1 MSNYRCIWII
11 IASVAMF
18 NLISCKSESTDEKII
33 TVNLSEVNK
42 KRVVNLSDWVLEPE
56 FIALDSSS
64 EDAYTEGGYCCL
76 SDNYIGKYGSSQVYK
91 LYDRRTG
98 KFLRNIGKAGKN
110 SGEYSNV
117 YNSVIDEQNSRVYIL
132 SWNAKELLCHDL
144 NTGEL
149 IEARPLKHNVPKGAF
164 VIDPETGDLT
174 VAAMPFE
181 GMNEVVA
188 WKQDKEDNTLWEI
201 PAGNLSVI
209 PDFSNQIN
217 CFSNTEDFDFSISTW
232 GGRVDSLYL
241 IKDGGLKPIF
251 TMNFLKS
258 NQKAGT
264 SLLPNHTYTLLPEH
278 IITSVS
284 MPVRRAGGYYS
295 YGKPVYVVTERKTEH
310 SYVADFTD
318 DILNRKLE
326 YLPFT
331 QGYYMEVFSAE
342 DFMKIGE
349 AALSKGKLSE
359 TLKARISDILKTITL
374 ENNDIILLAP
384 LRSKFK

>member
-56 FIALDSSS
+56 FIALDSSC
-64 EDAYTEGGYCCL
+64 EEAYTEGGYCCV
-76 SDNYIGKYGSSQVYK
+76 SDNYIGMYGSSQIYK
-91 LYDRRTG
+91 LYDRKTG
-98 KFLRNIGKAGKN
+98 KFLRNIGKVGKN
-110 SGEYSNV
+110 DGEYSNV

-132 SWNAKELLCHDL
+132 SWNAKELLCNDL

-164 VIDPETGDLT
+164 VIDPETGNLT
-174 VAAMPFE
+174 VAALPFE
-181 GMNEVVA
+181 GENETVV
-188 WKQDKEDNTLWEI
+188 WKQDKEDNVLWEV
-201 PAGNLSVI
+201 PAGDLSLV
-209 PDFSNQIN
+209 PDYSHEIVGAF
-217 CFSNTEDFDFSISTW
+217 NTEDFDFSISTW
-232 GGRVDSLYL
+232 GGRVDSLYVV
-241 IKDGGLKPIF
+241 KDGFLKPIF
-251 TMNFLKS
+251 TMNFLNG
-258 NQKAGT
+258 NQKAA
-264 SLLPNHTYTLLPEH
+264 SSVLPNHTYTLLPDH

-284 MPVRRAGGYYS
+284 MPVRRASGYYS
-295 YGKPVYVVTERKTEH
+295 YGKPVFVVTERETEH

-342 DFMKIGE
+342 DFIKTGK
-349 AALSKGKLSE
+349 AALSKGKLSGAS
-359 TLKARISDILKTITL
+359 KARISEILKAITP
-374 ENNDIILLAP
+374 ESNDVILLAP
-384 LRSKFK
+384 LKR

>member
-56 FIALDSSS
+56 FIALDSSC
-64 EDAYTEGGYCCL
+64 EEAYTEGGYCCV
-76 SDNYIGKYGSSQVYK
+76 SDNYIGMYGSSQIYK
-91 LYDRRTG
+91 LYDRKTG
-98 KFLRNIGKAGKN
+98 KFLRNIGKVGKN
-110 SGEYSNV
+110 DGEYSNV

-149 IEARPLKHNVPKGAF
+149 IEARPLKHNLPKGAF
-164 VIDPETGDLT
+164 VIDPETGNLT
-174 VAAMPFE
+174 VAALPFE
-181 GMNEVVA
+181 GENETVV
-188 WKQDKEDNTLWEI
+188 WKQDKEDNVLWEV
-201 PAGNLSVI
+201 PAGGLSLV
-209 PDFSNQIN
+209 PDYSHEIVGAF
-217 CFSNTEDFDFSISTW
+217 NTEDFDFSISTW
-232 GGRVDSLYL
+232 GGRVDSLYVV
-241 IKDGGLKPIF
+241 KDGFLKPIF
-251 TMNFLKS
+251 TMNFLNG
-258 NQKAGT
+258 NQKAA
-264 SLLPNHTYTLLPEH
+264 SSVLPNHTYTLLPDH

-284 MPVRRAGGYYS
+284 MPVRRASGYYS
-295 YGKPVYVVTERKTEH
+295 YGKPVFVVTERETEH

-318 DILNRKLE
+318 DILNRKPE

-342 DFMKIGE
+342 DFIKTGK
-349 AALSKGKLSE
+349 AALSKGKLSGAS
-359 TLKARISDILKTITL
+359 KARISEILKNITP
-374 ENNDIILLAP
+374 ESNDVILLAP
-384 LRSKFK
+384 LKR

>member
-42 KRVVNLSDWVLEPE
+42 KRVVNLSDWVFEPE

-64 EDAYTEGGYCCL
+64 EDAYTEGGYCCV
-76 SDNYIGKYGSSQVYK
+76 SENYIGMYGSSQIYK
-91 LYDRRTG
+91 LYDRKTG
-98 KFLRNIGKAGKN
+98 KFLRNIGKVGKN
-110 SGEYSNV
+110 DGEYSNV

-149 IEARPLKHNVPKGAF
+149 IEARQLKYNVPKGAF
-164 VIDPETGDLT
+164 VIDPETGELT
-174 VAAMPFE
+174 VATLPFE
-181 GMNEVVA
+181 GENEVVV
-188 WKQDKEDNTLWEI
+188 WKQDKDDNTLWEI
-201 PAGNLSVI
+201 PAGNLSVVADYSHAI
-209 PDFSNQIN
+209 GGAF
-217 CFSNTEDFDFSISTW
+217 NTEDFDLSISTW
-232 GGRVDSLYL
+232 GGRVDSLYVV
-241 IKDGGLKPIF
+241 KDGFLKPIF
-251 TMNFLKS
+251 TMNFLNG
-258 NQKAGT
+258 NQKAA
-264 SLLPNHTYTLLPEH
+264 SSVLPNHTYTLLPDH

-284 MPVRRAGGYYS
+284 MPVRRASGYYS
-295 YGKPVYVVTERKTEH
+295 YGKPVFVVTERETEH

-318 DILNRKLE
+318 DILNRKPE

-342 DFMKIGE
+342 DFMKTGK

-359 TLKARISDILKTITL
+359 ISKARISDILKTLTP
-374 ENNDIILLAP
+374 ESNDVILLAP
-384 LRSKFK
+384 LKR

>member
-42 KRVVNLSDWVLEPE
+42 KRAVNLSDWVSVPE

-76 SDNYIGKYGSSQVYK
+76 SDNYIGKYGSGQVYK

-164 VIDPETGDLT
+164 VIDPETGNLT
-174 VAAMPFE
+174 VAALPFE
-181 GMNEVVA
+181 GENETVV
-188 WKQDKEDNTLWEI
+188 WKQDKEDNVLWEV
-201 PAGNLSVI
+201 PAGDLSLVGDYSHEI
-209 PDFSNQIN
+209 VGAF
-217 CFSNTEDFDFSISTW
+217 NTEDFDFSISTW
-232 GGRVDSLYL
+232 GGRVDSLYVV
-241 IKDGGLKPIF
+241 KDGFLKPIF
-251 TMNFLKS
+251 TMNFLNG
-258 NQKAGT
+258 NQKAA
-264 SLLPNHTYTLLPEH
+264 SSVLPNHTYTLLPDH

-284 MPVRRAGGYYS
+284 MPVRRASGYYS
-295 YGKPVYVVTERKTEH
+295 YGKPVFVVTERETEH

-318 DILNRKLE
+318 DILNRKPE

-342 DFMKIGE
+342 DFIKTGK
-349 AALSKGKLSE
+349 AALSKGKLSGAS
-359 TLKARISDILKTITL
+359 KARISEILKAITS
-374 ENNDIILLAP
+374 ESNDVILLAP
-384 LRSKFK
+384 LKR

>member
-76 SDNYIGKYGSSQVYK
+76 SDNYIGMYGSSQIYK
-91 LYDRRTG
+91 LYDRKTG
-98 KFLRNIGKAGKN
+98 KFLRNIGKVGKN
-110 SGEYSNV
+110 DGEYSNV

-149 IEARPLKHNVPKGAF
+149 IEARPLKHNLPKGAF
-164 VIDPETGDLT
+164 VIDPETGNLT
-174 VAAMPFE
+174 VAALPFE
-181 GMNEVVA
+181 GENETVV
-188 WKQDKEDNTLWEI
+188 WKQDKEDNVLWEV
-201 PAGNLSVI
+201 PAGDLSLV
-209 PDFSNQIN
+209 PDYSHEIVGAF
-217 CFSNTEDFDFSISTW
+217 NTEDFDFSISTW
-232 GGRVDSLYL
+232 GGRVDSLYVV
-241 IKDGGLKPIF
+241 KDGFLKPIF
-251 TMNFLKS
+251 TMNFLNG
-258 NQKAGT
+258 NQKAA
-264 SLLPNHTYTLLPEH
+264 SSVLPNHTYTLLPDH

-284 MPVRRAGGYYS
+284 MPVRRASGYYS
-295 YGKPVYVVTERKTEH
+295 YGKPVFVVTERQTEH

-318 DILNRKLE
+318 DILNRKPE

-342 DFMKIGE
+342 DFIKTGK
-349 AALSKGKLSE
+349 AALSKGKLSGAS
-359 TLKARISDILKTITL
+359 KARISEILKTITP
-374 ENNDIILLAP
+374 ESNDVILLAP
-384 LRSKFK
+384 LKR

>member
-64 EDAYTEGGYCCL
+64 EDAYTEGGYCCI

-98 KFLRNIGKAGKN
+98 KFLRNIGKTGKN

-164 VIDPETGDLT
+164 VIDPETGNLT
-174 VAAMPFE
+174 VAALPFE
-181 GMNEVVA
+181 GENETVV
-188 WKQDKEDNTLWEI
+188 WKQDKEDNVLWEV
-201 PAGNLSVI
+201 PAGDLSLVGDYSHEI
-209 PDFSNQIN
+209 VGAF
-217 CFSNTEDFDFSISTW
+217 NTEDFDFSISTW
-232 GGRVDSLYL
+232 GGRVDSLYVV
-241 IKDGGLKPIF
+241 KDGFLKPIF
-251 TMNFLKS
+251 TMNFLNG
-258 NQKAGT
+258 NQKAA
-264 SLLPNHTYTLLPEH
+264 SSVLPNHTYTLLPDH

-284 MPVRRAGGYYS
+284 MPVRRASGYYS
-295 YGKPVYVVTERKTEH
+295 YGKPVFVVTERETEH

-318 DILNRKLE
+318 DILGRKLE

-331 QGYYMEVFSAE
+331 QGYYLGVFSAE
-342 DFMKIGE
+342 DFIKTGK

-359 TLKARISDILKTITL
+359 ASKARISEILKTITP
-374 ENNDIILLAP
+374 ESNDVILLAP
-384 LRSKFK
+384 LKR

>member
-1 MSNYRCIWII
+1 MKDNRIPAVI
-11 IASVAMF
+11 IACIAMLT
-18 NLISCKSESTDEKII
+18 LISCKSESSGTKII

-98 KFLRNIGKAGKN
+98 KFLRNIGKVGKN
-110 SGEYSNV
+110 DGEYSNV

-149 IEARPLKHNVPKGAF
+149 IEARQLKYNVPKGAF
-164 VIDPETGDLT
+164 VIDPETGNLI
-174 VAAMPFE
+174 VAALPFE

-188 WKQDKEDNTLWEI
+188 WKQDKEDKTLWEI
-201 PAGNLSVI
+201 LAGNLSVI

-232 GGRVDSLYL
+232 GGRVDSLYVV
-241 IKDGGLKPIF
+241 KDGFLKPIF
-251 TMNFLKS
+251 TMNFLKD
-258 NQKAGT
+258 NQKAA
-264 SLLPNHTYTLLPEH
+264 SSVLPNHTYTLLPDH

-284 MPVRRAGGYYS
+284 MPVRRASGYYS
-295 YGKPVYVVTERKTEH
+295 YGKPVFVVTERETEH

-331 QGYYMEVFSAE
+331 QGYYMEVFTAE
-342 DFMKIGE
+342 DFIKIGKL
-349 AALSKGKLSE
+349 ALSEGKLSGAS
-359 TLKARISDILKTITL
+359 KARISEILKAITP
-374 ENNDIILLAP
+374 ESNDVILLAP
-384 LRSKFK
+384 LKR

>member
-76 SDNYIGKYGSSQVYK
+76 SDNYIGMYGSSQIYK
-91 LYDRRTG
+91 LYDRKTG
-98 KFLRNIGKAGKN
+98 KFLRNIGKVGKN
-110 SGEYSNV
+110 DGEYSNV

-164 VIDPETGDLT
+164 VIDPETGSLT
-174 VAAMPFE
+174 VAALPFE
-181 GMNEVVA
+181 GENETVV
-188 WKQDKEDNTLWEI
+188 WKQDKEDNVLWEV
-201 PAGNLSVI
+201 PAGDLSLV
-209 PDFSNQIN
+209 PDYSHEIVGAF
-217 CFSNTEDFDFSISTW
+217 NTEDFDFSISTW
-232 GGRVDSLYL
+232 GGRVDSLYVV
-241 IKDGGLKPIF
+241 KDGFLKPIF
-251 TMNFLKS
+251 TMNFLNG
-258 NQKAGT
+258 NQKAA
-264 SLLPNHTYTLLPEH
+264 SSVLPNHTYTLLPDH

-284 MPVRRAGGYYS
+284 MPVRRASGYYS
-295 YGKPVYVVTERKTEH
+295 YGKPVFVVTERETEH

-318 DILNRKLE
+318 DILGRKLE

-331 QGYYMEVFSAE
+331 QGYYMEVFTAE
-342 DFMKIGE
+342 DFIKIGKL
-349 AALSKGKLSE
+349 ALSEGKLSGAS
-359 TLKARISDILKTITL
+359 KARISEILKAITP
-374 ENNDIILLAP
+374 ESNDVILLAP
-384 LRSKFK
+384 LKR

>member
-42 KRVVNLSDWVLEPE
+42 KRVVNLSDWVSVPE

-76 SDNYIGKYGSSQVYK
+76 SDNYIGMYGSSQIYK
-91 LYDRRTG
+91 LYDRKTG
-98 KFLRNIGKAGKN
+98 KFLRNIGKVGKN
-110 SGEYSNV
+110 DGEYSNV

-132 SWNAKELLCHDL
+132 SWNAQELLCHDL

-164 VIDPETGDLT
+164 VIDPETGNLT
-174 VAAMPFE
+174 VAALPFE
-181 GMNEVVA
+181 GENETVV
-188 WKQDKEDNTLWEI
+188 WKQDKEDNVLWEV
-201 PAGNLSVI
+201 PAGDLSLV
-209 PDFSNQIN
+209 PDYSHEIVGAF
-217 CFSNTEDFDFSISTW
+217 NTEDFDFSISTW
-232 GGRVDSLYL
+232 GGRVDSLYVV
-241 IKDGGLKPIF
+241 KDGFLKPIF
-251 TMNFLKS
+251 TMNFLNG
-258 NQKAGT
+258 NQKAA
-264 SLLPNHTYTLLPEH
+264 SSVLPNHTYTLLPDH

-284 MPVRRAGGYYS
+284 MPVRRASGYYS
-295 YGKPVYVVTERKTEH
+295 YGKPVFVVTERETEH

-318 DILNRKLE
+318 DILGRKLE

-331 QGYYMEVFSAE
+331 QGYYMEVFTAE
-342 DFMKIGE
+342 DFIKIGKL
-349 AALSKGKLSE
+349 ALSEGKLSGAS
-359 TLKARISDILKTITL
+359 KARISEILKAITP
-374 ENNDIILLAP
+374 ESNDVILLAP
-384 LRSKFK
+384 LKR

>member
-56 FIALDSSS
+56 FIALDSSC

-98 KFLRNIGKAGKN
+98 KFLRNIGKVGKN
-110 SGEYSNV
+110 DGEYSNV

-164 VIDPETGDLT
+164 VIDPETGNLT
-174 VAAMPFE
+174 VAALPFE
-181 GMNEVVA
+181 GGNETVV
-188 WKQDKEDNTLWEI
+188 WKQDKEDNVLWEV
-201 PAGNLSVI
+201 PAGDLSLV
-209 PDFSNQIN
+209 PDYSHEIVGAF
-217 CFSNTEDFDFSISTW
+217 NTEDFDFSISTW
-232 GGRVDSLYL
+232 GGRVDSLYVV
-241 IKDGGLKPIF
+241 KDGFLKPIF
-251 TMNFLKS
+251 TMNFLNG
-258 NQKAGT
+258 NQKAA
-264 SLLPNHTYTLLPEH
+264 SSVLPNHTYTLLPDH

-284 MPVRRAGGYYS
+284 MPVRRASGYYS
-295 YGKPVYVVTERKTEH
+295 YGKPVFVVTERETEH

-318 DILNRKLE
+318 DILGRKLE

-331 QGYYMEVFSAE
+331 QGYYLRVFSAE
-342 DFMKIGE
+342 DFIKTGK
-349 AALSKGKLSE
+349 AALSKGKLSGAS
-359 TLKARISDILKTITL
+359 KARISEILKAITP
-374 ENNDIILLAP
+374 ESNDVILLAP
-384 LRSKFK
+384 LKR

>member
-56 FIALDSSS
+56 FIALDSSC
-64 EDAYTEGGYCCL
+64 EDAYTEGGYCCV
-76 SDNYIGKYGSSQVYK
+76 SDNYIGMYGSSQIYK

-98 KFLRNIGKAGKN
+98 KFLRNIGKVGKN
-110 SGEYSNV
+110 DGEYSNV

-132 SWNAKELLCHDL
+132 SWNAQELLCHDL

-164 VIDPETGDLT
+164 VIDPETGNLT
-174 VAAMPFE
+174 VAALPFE
-181 GMNEVVA
+181 GENETVV
-188 WKQDKEDNTLWEI
+188 WKQDKEDNVLWEV
-201 PAGNLSVI
+201 PAGDLSLV
-209 PDFSNQIN
+209 PDYSHEIVGAF
-217 CFSNTEDFDFSISTW
+217 NTEDFDFSISTW
-232 GGRVDSLYL
+232 GGRVDSLYVV
-241 IKDGGLKPIF
+241 KDGFLKPIF
-251 TMNFLKS
+251 TMNFLNG
-258 NQKAGT
+258 NQKAA
-264 SLLPNHTYTLLPEH
+264 SSVLPNHTYTLLPDH

-284 MPVRRAGGYYS
+284 MPVRRASGYYS
-295 YGKPVYVVTERKTEH
+295 YGKPVFVVTERETEH

-318 DILNRKLE
+318 DILNRKPE

-342 DFMKIGE
+342 DFIKTGK
-349 AALSKGKLSE
+349 AALSKGKLSGAS
-359 TLKARISDILKTITL
+359 KARISEILKAITP
-374 ENNDIILLAP
+374 ESNDVILLAP
-384 LRSKFK
+384 LKR

>member
-1 MSNYRCIWII
+1 MRYYRSIRVITACI
-11 IASVAMF
+11 AVLTLF
-18 NLISCKSESTDEKII
+18 SCKSEVSHNKVI
-33 TVNLSEVNK
+33 TVNFAEVNK

-64 EDAYTEGGYCCL
+64 EDAYTEGGYCCI
-76 SDNYIGKYGSSQVYK
+76 SDNYIGKYGSGQVYK

-164 VIDPETGDLT
+164 VIDPETGSLT
-174 VAAMPFE
+174 VAAIPFE
-181 GMNEVVA
+181 GENETVV
-188 WKQDKEDNTLWEI
+188 WKQDKEDNVLWEV
-201 PAGNLSVI
+201 PAGDLSLV
-209 PDFSNQIN
+209 PDYSHEIVGAF
-217 CFSNTEDFDFSISTW
+217 NTEDFDFSISTW
-232 GGRVDSLYL
+232 GGRVDSLYVV
-241 IKDGGLKPIF
+241 KDGFLKPIF
-251 TMNFLKS
+251 TMNFLNG
-258 NQKAGT
+258 NQKAA
-264 SLLPNHTYTLLPEH
+264 SSVLPNHTYTLLPEH

-284 MPVRRAGGYYS
+284 MPVRRASGYYS

-310 SYVADFTD
+310 SYVAVFTD

-331 QGYYMEVFSAE
+331 QGYYMEVFSGE
-342 DFMKIGE
+342 DFIKTGK
-349 AALSKGKLSE
+349 AALSKGKLSGAS
-359 TLKARISDILKTITL
+359 KARISEILKTITP
-374 ENNDIILLAP
+374 ESNDVILLAP
-384 LRSKFK
+384 LKR

>member
-1 MSNYRCIWII
+1 MSNYRGIWII

-42 KRVVNLSDWVLEPE
+42 KRVVNFSDWVLEPE

-64 EDAYTEGGYCCL
+64 EDAYTEGGYCCI

-98 KFLRNIGKAGKN
+98 KFLRNIGKTGKN

-164 VIDPETGDLT
+164 VIDPETGNLT
-174 VAAMPFE
+174 VAALPFE
-181 GMNEVVA
+181 GENETVV
-188 WKQDKEDNTLWEI
+188 WKQDKEDNVLWEV
-201 PAGNLSVI
+201 PAGDLSLVGDYSHEI
-209 PDFSNQIN
+209 VGAF
-217 CFSNTEDFDFSISTW
+217 NTEDFDFSISTW
-232 GGRVDSLYL
+232 GGRVDSLYVV
-241 IKDGGLKPIF
+241 KDGFLKPLF
-251 TMNFLKS
+251 TMNFLKG
-258 NQKAGT
+258 NQKAA
-264 SLLPNHTYTLLPEH
+264 SSVLPNHTYTLLPDH

-284 MPVRRAGGYYS
+284 MPVRRASGYYS
-295 YGKPVYVVTERKTEH
+295 YGKPVFVVTERETEH

-318 DILNRKLE
+318 DILGRKLE
-326 YLPFT
+326 YMPFT
-331 QGYYMEVFSAE
+331 QGYYLGVFSAE
-342 DFMKIGE
+342 DFIKTGK
-349 AALSKGKLSE
+349 AALSKGKLSGAS
-359 TLKARISDILKTITL
+359 KARISEILKAITP
-374 ENNDIILLAP
+374 ESNDVILLAP
-384 LRSKFK
+384 LKR

>member
-64 EDAYTEGGYCCL
+64 EDAYTEGGYCCI
-76 SDNYIGKYGSSQVYK
+76 SDNYIGKYGSGQVYK

-164 VIDPETGDLT
+164 VIDPETGSLT
-174 VAAMPFE
+174 VAALPFE
-181 GMNEVVA
+181 GENETVV
-188 WKQDKEDNTLWEI
+188 WKQDKEDNVLWEV
-201 PAGNLSVI
+201 PAGDLSLV
-209 PDFSNQIN
+209 PDYSHEIVGAF
-217 CFSNTEDFDFSISTW
+217 NTEDFDFSISTW
-232 GGRVDSLYL
+232 GGRVDSLYVV
-241 IKDGGLKPIF
+241 KDGFLKPIF
-251 TMNFLKS
+251 TMNFLNG
-258 NQKAGT
+258 NQKAA
-264 SLLPNHTYTLLPEH
+264 SSVLPNHTYTLLPDH

-284 MPVRRAGGYYS
+284 MPVRRASGYYS
-295 YGKPVYVVTERKTEH
+295 YGKPVFVVTERETEH

-318 DILNRKLE
+318 DILGRKLE

-331 QGYYMEVFSAE
+331 QGYYLGVFSAE
-342 DFMKIGE
+342 DFIKTGK
-349 AALSKGKLSE
+349 AALSKEKLSGAS
-359 TLKARISDILKTITL
+359 KARISEILKAITP
-374 ENNDIILLAP
+374 ESNDVILLAP
-384 LRSKFK
+384 LKR

>member
-11 IASVAMF
+11 IASVAML

-42 KRVVNLSDWVLEPE
+42 KRVINLSDWVLEPE

-76 SDNYIGKYGSSQVYK
+76 SDNYIGMYGSSQIYK
-91 LYDRRTG
+91 LYDRKTG
-98 KFLRNIGKAGKN
+98 KFLRNIGKVGKN
-110 SGEYSNV
+110 EGEYSNV

-149 IEARPLKHNVPKGAF
+149 IEARSLKHNVPKGAF
-164 VIDPETGDLT
+164 VIDPETGNLT
-174 VAAMPFE
+174 VAALPFE
-181 GMNEVVA
+181 GENETVV
-188 WKQDKEDNTLWEI
+188 WKQDKEDNVLWEV
-201 PAGNLSVI
+201 PAGDLSIV
-209 PDFSNQIN
+209 PDYSHEIVGAF
-217 CFSNTEDFDFSISTW
+217 NTENFDFSISTW
-232 GGRVDSLYL
+232 GGRVDSLYVV
-241 IKDGGLKPIF
+241 KDGFLKPIF
-251 TMNFLKS
+251 TMNFLND
-258 NQKAGT
+258 NQKAAT
-264 SLLPNHTYTLLPEH
+264 SRLPNHTYILLPDH

-284 MPVRRAGGYYS
+284 MPVRRASGYYS
-295 YGKPVYVVTERKTEH
+295 YGKPVFVVTERETEH

-331 QGYYMEVFSAE
+331 QGYHMEVFSAE
-342 DFMKIGE
+342 DFLLIGK

-359 TLKARISDILKTITL
+359 TSKARISDILKAITP
-374 ENNDIILLAP
+374 ESNDVILLAP
-384 LRSKFK
+384 LKR

>member
-1 MSNYRCIWII
+1 MSKYRCIWII

-18 NLISCKSESTDEKII
+18 ILISCKSESSDEKII

-56 FIALDSSS
+56 FIALDSNS

-164 VIDPETGDLT
+164 VIDLETGNLT
-174 VAAMPFE
+174 VAALPFE
-181 GMNEVVA
+181 GENETVV
-188 WKQDKEDNTLWEI
+188 WKQDKEDNVLWEV
-201 PAGNLSVI
+201 PAGDLSLV
-209 PDFSNQIN
+209 PDYSHEIVGAF
-217 CFSNTEDFDFSISTW
+217 NTEDFDFSISTW
-232 GGRVDSLYL
+232 GGRVDSLYVV
-241 IKDGGLKPIF
+241 KDGFLKPIF
-251 TMNFLKS
+251 TMNFLKG
-258 NQKAGT
+258 NQKAA
-264 SLLPNHTYTLLPEH
+264 SSVLPNHTYTLLPDH

-284 MPVRRAGGYYS
+284 MPVRRASGYYS
-295 YGKPVYVVTERKTEH
+295 YGKPVFVVTERETEH

-318 DILNRKLE
+318 DILNRKPE

-342 DFMKIGE
+342 DFIKTGK
-349 AALSKGKLSE
+349 AALSKGKLSGAS
-359 TLKARISDILKTITL
+359 KARISEILKAITP
-374 ENNDIILLAP
+374 ESNDVILLAP
-384 LRSKFK
+384 LKR

>member
-42 KRVVNLSDWVLEPE
+42 KRAVILSDWVLEPE
-56 FIALDSSS
+56 FIALDSSC

-76 SDNYIGKYGSSQVYK
+76 SDNYMGKYGSSQVYK

-164 VIDPETGDLT
+164 VIDPETGELT
-174 VAAMPFE
+174 VATLPFE
-181 GMNEVVA
+181 GENETVV
-188 WKQDKEDNTLWEI
+188 WKQDKEDNVLWEV
-201 PAGNLSVI
+201 PAGDLSLV
-209 PDFSNQIN
+209 PDYSHEIVGAF
-217 CFSNTEDFDFSISTW
+217 NTEDFDLSISTW
-232 GGRVDSLYL
+232 GGRVDSLYVV
-241 IKDGGLKPIF
+241 KDGFLKPIF
-251 TMNFLKS
+251 TMNFLKD
-258 NQKAGT
+258 NQKAA
-264 SLLPNHTYTLLPEH
+264 SSVLPNHTYTLLPDH

-284 MPVRRAGGYYS
+284 MPVRRASGYYS
-295 YGKPVYVVTERKTEH
+295 YGKPVFVVTERETEH

-342 DFMKIGE
+342 DFMKTGK
-349 AALSKGKLSE
+349 AALSKGKLSGAS
-359 TLKARISDILKTITL
+359 KARVSEILRTITP
-374 ENNDIILLAP
+374 ESNDVILLAP
-384 LRSKFK
+384 LKR

>member
-11 IASVAMF
+11 IASVTMF

-64 EDAYTEGGYCCL
+64 EDAYTEGGYCCI
-76 SDNYIGKYGSSQVYK
+76 SDNYIGKYGSGQVYK

-164 VIDPETGDLT
+164 VIDPETGSLT
-174 VAAMPFE
+174 VAALPFE
-181 GMNEVVA
+181 GENETVV
-188 WKQDKEDNTLWEI
+188 WKQDKEDNVLWEV
-201 PAGNLSVI
+201 PAGDLSLV
-209 PDFSNQIN
+209 PDYSHEIVGAF
-217 CFSNTEDFDFSISTW
+217 NTEDFDFSISTW
-232 GGRVDSLYL
+232 GGRVDSLYVV
-241 IKDGGLKPIF
+241 KDGFLKPIF
-251 TMNFLKS
+251 TMNFLNG
-258 NQKAGT
+258 NQKAA
-264 SLLPNHTYTLLPEH
+264 SSVLPNHTYTLLPDH

-284 MPVRRAGGYYS
+284 MPVRRASGYYS
-295 YGKPVYVVTERKTEH
+295 YGKPVFVVTERETEH

-331 QGYYMEVFSAE
+331 QGYYLGVFSAE
-342 DFMKIGE
+342 DFIKTGK
-349 AALSKGKLSE
+349 AALSKEKLSGAS
-359 TLKARISDILKTITL
+359 KARISEILKAITP
-374 ENNDIILLAP
+374 ESNDVILLAP
-384 LRSKFK
+384 LKR